1 MGQCF
6 SFGLDVSKASENFFF
21 SEVNFW
27 WVELD
32 LKMCQKKRKM
42 AKNLILRSDLDET
55 TSFNSYGQ
63 RIRSSELQ
71 NCHCRYVVIAQIVRK
86 TMGSQ
91 CNGGKW

>member
-1 MGQCF
+1 MTGNGF
-6 SFGLDVSKASENFFF
+6 ENLAPC
-21 SEVNFW
+21 SRENEV
-27 WVELD
+27 
-32 LKMCQKKRKM
+32 KISKKRKM
-42 AKNLILRSDLDET
+42 AKNQILRSDLDET